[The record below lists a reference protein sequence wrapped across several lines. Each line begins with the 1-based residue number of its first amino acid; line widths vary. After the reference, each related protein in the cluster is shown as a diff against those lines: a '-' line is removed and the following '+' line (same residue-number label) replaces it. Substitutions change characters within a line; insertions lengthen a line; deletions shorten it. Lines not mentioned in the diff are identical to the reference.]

1 MRHGGTFKSDS
12 VENILTSLTINFLV
26 ALTNIEVV
34 EKNLLGWYLKICF
47 SSGF

>member
-12 VENILTSLTINFLV
+12 VENILASLTINFLV

-34 EKNLLGWYLKICF
+34 EKNLLGWY
-47 SSGF
+47 